1 MINAKNK
8 VIRFISVELRTVVV
22 TDIVAEAAKVTEA
35 SR

>member
-1 MINAKNK
+1 MINEKNK

-22 TDIVAEAAKVTEA
+22 TDIVAEADKLAEA